1 MFHHRTSLRAILQSL
16 ALSATLGGAALANP
30 YPQPLGPKGFHPFD
44 ERQAE
49 LGRLLFYDKILSGNR
64 NISCGTC
71 HHHDHASADGLPL
84 GIGEGGHGVGPERV
98 AAPGDNAIVKR
109 VPRNSPAMFNL
120 GHTSIKALFHDGRV
134 SVSDL
139 FGNEFNTPA
148 EEWLPRG
155 LDNVLAA
162 QALFPMT
169 AQAEMAGQ
177 PRENEV
183 AGASNDRINYVW
195 PILADRVRGVEG
207 YRSGFVEAFE
217 EVETPGDITIVHIAD
232 ALSAF
237 INAEWR
243 SFDSPFDAYLEGD
256 ESALTAAQHRGKD
269 LFFGQAGCAEC
280 HSGPLFSDQSFH
292 ALALPHYGP
301 GRTRRFDPYARDV
314 GRMAETDDLED
325 AYRFRTPMLRNVE
338 LTGPYGHNGAYATLE
353 GIIRHHLD
361 PQNSFDTWT
370 PERVDLPEAPWLNAI
385 DFVALSDS
393 RERARIRAA
402 VDITPRNLSD
412 QDIDDLV
419 AFLHGLTGTESVH
432 GRLGRPETVPSR
444 LPVDK

>member
-1 MFHHRTSLRAILQSL
+1 
-16 ALSATLGGAALANP
+16 
-30 YPQPLGPKGFHPFD
+30 
-44 ERQAE
+44 
-49 LGRLLFYDKILSGNR
+49 
-64 NISCGTC
+64 
-71 HHHDHASADGLPL
+71 
-84 GIGEGGHGVGPERV
+84 
-98 AAPGDNAIVKR
+98 
-109 VPRNSPAMFNL
+109 MFNL
-120 GHTSIKALFHDGRV
+120 GHTSIEALFHDGRV

-402 VDITPRNLSD
+402 VDITPRNLSE

-419 AFLHGLTGTESVH
+419 AFLHGLTGAESVH
-432 GRLGRPETVPSR
+432 GRLGRPETVPSG